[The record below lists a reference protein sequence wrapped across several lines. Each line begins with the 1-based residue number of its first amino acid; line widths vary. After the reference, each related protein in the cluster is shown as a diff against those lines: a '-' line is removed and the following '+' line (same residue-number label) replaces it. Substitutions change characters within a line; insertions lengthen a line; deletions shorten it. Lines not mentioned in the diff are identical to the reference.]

1 MARDNVC
8 MICGAIIPEGRHI
21 CLTCEG
27 TDDLQIFR
35 APSAPR
41 TNGGRIRTMGDA
53 ELAAF
58 LVAVAAQA
66 AAGSFRDERAV
77 RAWLA
82 QPAKK

>member
-1 MARDNVC
+1 MMTNTC

-35 APSAPR
+35 APSRPR
-41 TNGGRIRTMGDA
+41 TNGGKIRSMGDA

-58 LVAVAAQA
+58 LVAVAGKCS
-66 AAGSFRDERAV
+66 AGFRDEKSV
-77 RAWLA
+77 KSWLGEE
-82 QPAKK
+82 AKRHD